1 MSEQRGRDG
10 TVTGRP
16 GKPTRATGRVAPT
29 IHERRSSSERHTLIR
44 ARALAGQ
51 VARAGPPEGRDGGGQ
66 ALPTRPSRQA
76 RAAARGGRQATTGQ
90 TPKGRRLRT
99 MMLCLCFWSC
109 LPAALRFAVCES
121 CHGAPT

>member
-1 MSEQRGRDG
+1 MVSNVVNLQQY
-10 TVTGRP
+10 TSSS
-16 GKPTRATGRVAPT
+16 AF
-29 IHERRSSSERHTLIR
+29 HERRSSSERHTLIR

-51 VARAGPPEGRDGGGQ
+51 VARAAPHEGRDGGGQ

-99 MMLCLCFWSC
+99 MMLCLCFWFV
-109 LPAALRFAVCES
+109 PADALGHTVAE
-121 CHGAPT
+121 